1 MSARGREAKRLG
13 KTLKAEPKSF
23 PAEMLELI
31 RRAVRTIWN
40 ARGGGLYACG
50 FVVTFV
56 YLEIRMFLLDIFEAE
71 SVGGFFTEQATEM
84 LFKYLGESIQNTVNA
99 FIWPVHVISIE
110 PQPWGFVLLGVMY
123 LVFANFLKRPL
134 EGWLFGENLR
144 ETGSS
149 ETP

>member
-13 KTLKAEPKSF
+13 LALRDEPKSF
-23 PAEMLELI
+23 PAEMLELV
-31 RRAVRTIWN
+31 RRGVRTIWN

-71 SVGGFFTEQATEM
+71 SVGGFITEQASEM

-99 FIWPVHVISIE
+99 FIWPVHVISIQ
-110 PQPWGFVLLGVMY
+110 PQPWGFALLGAMY

-134 EGWLFGENLR
+134 EGWLFGEDSR
-144 ETGSS
+144 ETSHS
-149 ETP
+149 ELP